1 MSKKKSTKKAVRSW
15 CHIALIAFVGTIGTP
30 AVMII
35 SGVSRLNRQAFPFL
49 LAELAFMS
57 VFAIGNLHIG
67 AYNRSRK
74 RSEQW
79 LFS

>member
-1 MSKKKSTKKAVRSW
+1 MSKKKSKKKAVRSW
-15 CHIALIAFVGTIGTP
+15 CHIAMIAFVGTIGTP

-35 SGVSRLNRQAFPFL
+35 SGVSSLNRQAFPFL
-49 LAELAFMS
+49 LGELVFMS

-74 RSEQW
+74 GLE
-79 LFS
+79 